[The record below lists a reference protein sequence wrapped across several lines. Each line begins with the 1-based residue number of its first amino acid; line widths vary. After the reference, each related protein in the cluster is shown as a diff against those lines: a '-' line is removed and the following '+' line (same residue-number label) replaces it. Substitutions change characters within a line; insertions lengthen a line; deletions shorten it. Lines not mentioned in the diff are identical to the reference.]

1 MIKIDGSFGEGGGQI
16 IRTSLGLS
24 LLTGKSFQIEKI
36 RANRQNPGL
45 QRQHLVAVQAATE
58 IGDADVTGDSLG
70 SRELTFKPKTIQ
82 TGEFVFSI
90 GTAGS
95 TSLVL
100 QTILPALINAP
111 QPSKIL
117 IEGGTHNPLAPPFEF
132 LQKAFL
138 PLLAKMGVSVE
149 AELLRHGFYPAG
161 GGQVQFTIEPKEKL
175 KPIHLKE
182 RGALVSQK
190 AKAVVANLPAHIAT
204 RELNEMAKSL
214 RWPKDDLE
222 TEIVDSLG
230 QGNYV
235 SIALEFENATEV
247 FTALG
252 KRGKPAEDVARDAA
266 REAKNFLKSDAVVGE
281 HLADQ
286 LLLPFAL
293 AGRGSFTT
301 DILSGHTNT
310 NIETIKK
317 FLDIQIRKLQLT
329 DKLWRIEFGR

>member
-1 MIKIDGSFGEGGGQI
+1 VIKIDGSYGEGGGQI

-24 LLTGKSFQIEKI
+24 LLTGKPFQIEKI
-36 RANRQNPGL
+36 RANRANPGL
-45 QRQHLVAVQAATE
+45 QRQHLVAVQAAAE
-58 IGDADVTGDSLG
+58 IGAAEVDGDRLG
-70 SRELTFKPKTIQ
+70 SRELTFQPKTVK
-82 TGEFVFSI
+82 TGDFLFSI

-100 QTILPALINAP
+100 QTVLPALINAP

-138 PLLAKMGVSVE
+138 PLLAKMGVKVE
-149 AELLRHGFYPAG
+149 AKLIRHGFYPVG
-161 GGQVQFTIEPKEKL
+161 GGQVQFTIEPKENL
-175 KPIHLKE
+175 KPIHLNE
-182 RGALVSQK
+182 RGKLVSQK
-190 AKAVVANLPAHIAT
+190 AKAVVANLPTHIAE
-204 RELNEMAKSL
+204 RELNAVANSMKWSKEN
-214 RWPKDDLE
+214 LE
-222 TEIVDSLG
+222 SEIADSLG
-230 QGNYV
+230 QGTYV
-235 SIALEFENATEV
+235 SIKLEFENTTEV

-252 KRGKPAEDVARDAA
+252 KRGKPAEEVARDAA

-293 AGRGSFTT
+293 AGEGSFTT
-301 DILSGHTNT
+301 GALSGHTTT

-317 FLDIQIRKLQLT
+317 FLDVPIRKLQLT
-329 DKLWRIEFGR
+329 DKLWRIEFGD

>member
-24 LLTGKSFQIEKI
+24 LLTGVPFQIEKI
-36 RANRQNPGL
+36 RANRANPGL

-58 IGDADVTGDSLG
+58 IGDAEVAGDALG
-70 SRELTFKPKTIQ
+70 SRELTFRPKTIK

-138 PLLAKMGVSVE
+138 PLLRKMGVSVE
-149 AELLRHGFYPAG
+149 AELIRHGFYPAG
-161 GGQVQFTIEPKEKL
+161 GGQVQFMIEPKEKL
-175 KPIHLKE
+175 EPVHLDE
-182 RGALVSQK
+182 RGPLVYQK
-190 AKAVVANLPAHIAT
+190 AKAVVANLPTHIAE
-204 RELNEMAKSL
+204 RELKEMANSL
-214 RWPKDDLE
+214 RWPKEDFE
-222 TEIVDSLG
+222 TEVAVSLG

-235 SIALEFENATEV
+235 SIELGFENATEV
-247 FTALG
+247 FTSLG

-266 REAKNFLKSDAVVGE
+266 REAKNFLKSDAAVGE

-293 AGRGSFTT
+293 AGGGSFTT
-301 DILSGHTNT
+301 DTLSGHTNT
-310 NIETIKK
+310 NIETIKR
-317 FLDIQIRKLQLT
+317 FLDVQIRKMQLT
-329 DKLWRIEFGR
+329 DKLWRIEFGT